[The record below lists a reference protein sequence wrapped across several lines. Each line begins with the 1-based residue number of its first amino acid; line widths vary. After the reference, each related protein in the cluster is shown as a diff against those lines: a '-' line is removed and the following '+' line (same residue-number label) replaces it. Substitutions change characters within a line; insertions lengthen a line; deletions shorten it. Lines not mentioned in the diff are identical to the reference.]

1 MFKEQQQQQ
10 QLGAGVMGSSLG
22 AAIAGSVESLCLPR
36 RRLMNSKSPR
46 PLGGEQ
52 HSPEQIRN
60 QIVMSIS
67 SVCFFFSLL
76 FRELG
81 GARALVGLAC
91 LECLSTVGHGDGDIC
106 TIV

>member
-1 MFKEQQQQQ
+1 VFKEQQQ

-60 QIVMSIS
+60 TNCYVH
-67 SVCFFFSLL
+67 FFSLFFL
-76 FRELG
+76 QFII
-81 GARALVGLAC
+81 
-91 LECLSTVGHGDGDIC
+91 S
-106 TIV
+106 

>member
-1 MFKEQQQQQ
+1 MCSRSS
-10 QLGAGVMGSSLG
+10 SSLG

-36 RRLMNSKSPR
+36 RRVMNSKSPR

-60 QIVMSIS
+60 TNCCVH
-67 SVCFFFSLL
+67 FFSLL

-81 GARALVGLAC
+81 GARAPFELAC
-91 LECLSTVGHGDGDIC
+91 LECLSSVGHGDGEIC

>member
-10 QLGAGVMGSSLG
+10 QLGAGVMASLG

-46 PLGGEQ
+46 SLGGEQ

-60 QIVMSIS
+60 TNCCVH
-67 SVCFFFSLL
+67 FFSLFFL
-76 FRELG
+76 QFII
-81 GARALVGLAC
+81 
-91 LECLSTVGHGDGDIC
+91 S
-106 TIV
+106 